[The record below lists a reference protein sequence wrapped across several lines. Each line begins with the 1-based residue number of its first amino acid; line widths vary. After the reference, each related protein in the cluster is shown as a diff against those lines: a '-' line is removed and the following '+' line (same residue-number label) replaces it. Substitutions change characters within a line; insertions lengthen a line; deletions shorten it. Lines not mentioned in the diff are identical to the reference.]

1 MSYGKEFTIN
11 NQTFLIE
18 KNDNYYYIAKKIDT
32 DNYQSLCE
40 GELEDILCSFD
51 VEKILKISDYDSS
64 LYSVLIT
71 FLNDKGFINSYLN
84 YKKQIREMILSGISK
99 EDILSSSSDARNIY
113 RSCFPLD
120 VDLLELNLD
129 LFEFEPITK
138 SILDELTK
146 IVFQDVLKKHRI
158 EHLKNQW
165 KDYQKIDLL
174 ILKFNE
180 VAISNFQSKQTM
192 YIKNIDL
199 ITQFVGFLN
208 TAGYN
213 NYYNPLENGGYIL
226 NINL

>member
-1 MSYGKEFTIN
+1 MSYGKEFKLN

-32 DNYQSLCE
+32 DNYKGLCE

-51 VEKILKISDYDSS
+51 VEKISRISDYDTR

-71 FLNDKGFINSYLN
+71 VLNDKGVINSYLN
-84 YKKQIREMILSGISK
+84 YKTYVREMILSGMSK
-99 EDILSSSSDARNIY
+99 EDILSSSSDERIIY
-113 RSCFPLD
+113 NSCYPLD
-120 VDLLELNLD
+120 EDSI
-129 LFEFEPITK
+129 EFETVTK
-138 SILDELTK
+138 NILDELTK
-146 IVFQDVLKKHRI
+146 IVFQDDLKKHRI

-180 VAISNFQSKQTM
+180 SAISDFHSKQTM

-199 ITQFVGFLN
+199 ITQFVGFLS
-208 TAGYN
+208 TAGYS
-213 NYYNPLENGGYIL
+213 NYYKPLENGGYIL